1 MYRIGLSLFVVLLFV
16 SCGQGDDYSY
26 YYKSSEYKHLIKPM
40 DSQTIIKSIEYPE
53 ASKLITY
60 DSAGAQ
66 RLLISAYA
74 NTLVKITTNNGVF
87 DLLLNPDVRSYYD
100 PTEIYY
106 NGYKILNH
114 NFNEHLKTS
123 IIEIVHPENS
133 YKRLYLDT
141 LYFK

>member
-1 MYRIGLSLFVVLLFV
+1 MYRIGLSLFVVLLLV
-16 SCGQGDDYSY
+16 SCGQGDDYY
-26 YYKSSEYKHLIKPM
+26 YYKSSEYNHLIKPM
-40 DSQTIIKSIEYPE
+40 DSQTVIKSIEYPE

-100 PTEIYY
+100 PTEISY

-114 NFNEHLKTS
+114 NFNDHIKTS
-123 IIEIVHPENS
+123 IIEIDHPENS